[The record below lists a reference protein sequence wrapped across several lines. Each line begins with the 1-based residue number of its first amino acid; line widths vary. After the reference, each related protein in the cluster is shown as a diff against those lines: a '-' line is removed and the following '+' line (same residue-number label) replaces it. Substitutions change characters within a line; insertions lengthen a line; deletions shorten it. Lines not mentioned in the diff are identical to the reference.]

1 MRIKRYC
8 SSVGIVAASM
18 LALLPGARLWAEIAG
33 IPEVHETAV
42 LGNAP
47 MGTNGV
53 EILVGEPDGEYTGVA
68 SGIVHVLSRSNG
80 SSWIEVGEIGP
91 AEPVAGMSFG
101 DDIAFTGSQ
110 ALISASA
117 SPSPGLT
124 FLLFNRTAT
133 GTWIRSAEFV
143 GDVNHVLLGRPE
155 PEVTDNTVVLGSRS
169 LLPYGRVGISVFER
183 DGDVWPLQQRVT
195 SPESD
200 DGFGVSVALSS
211 DTLVVGAS
219 TAVVAGVDS
228 GAAYVYVKPAT
239 GIWEFAQKLVA
250 TPTGMEE
257 AYYGL
262 DVAVAED
269 LIVVGSPC
277 DWALGPEES
286 CAGAAYIYRRT
297 SDDKWVEEAK
307 LLPPFDG
314 PDPPYGAQFGN
325 AVAIENGLVY
335 ICENQGRWATGE
347 SGSCWAFR
355 NSGEG
360 DWQPLARLIPED
372 PFANLEFGEWID
384 LEGRTFLSLAYA
396 AEGDSE
402 ARIYVFDTAA
412 LSLEVEVAIDIKPF
426 DNRNQ
431 LDPSS
436 PMLFSVGILSD
447 DDFDA
452 LQTDLET
459 IRLEPGEARARNYR
473 VYDANRDRIPDLV
486 PLFRAR
492 DLRIGCGETEVELT
506 GKTHAGV
513 EFLRDRRRKE
523 PPLPEVR
530 TVIRYL

>member
-1 MRIKRYC
+1 
-8 SSVGIVAASM
+8 M

-47 MGTNGV
+47 MGTNGA
-53 EILVGEPDGEYTGVA
+53 EILVGEPDGEYNGVA
-68 SGIVHVLSRSNG
+68 SGVVHVLSRSNG

-101 DDIAFTGSQ
+101 DDIAVTVSQ

-124 FLLFNRTAT
+124 FLLFNRTST
-133 GTWIRSAEFV
+133 GTWIESAEFV
-143 GDVNHVLLGRPE
+143 GDENHVLLGQPE
-155 PEVTDNTVVLGSRS
+155 PEVADNTVVLGSRS

-183 DGDVWPLQQRVT
+183 DGDVWSFQQRLV
-195 SPESD
+195 SPEDD

-269 LIVVGSPC
+269 FIVVGSPC

-384 LEGRTFLSLAYA
+384 LEGGTFLSLAYA

-412 LSLEVEVAIDIKPF
+412 LSLEVEVALDFKPG
-426 DNRNQ
+426 NRRNAINPRSRGRFW
-431 LDPSS
+431 LA
-436 PMLFSVGILSD
+436 ILSD
-447 DDFDA
+447 AEFDA
-452 LQTDLET
+452 LQVDPEFVALG
-459 IRLEPGEARARNYR
+459 PGQAPVDRYR
-473 VYDANRDRIPDLV
+473 VKDVNGDRLPDL
-486 PLFRAR
+486 LLRFRTPEVG
-492 DLRIGCGETEVELT
+492 LQCGDTEVELT
-506 GKTHAGV
+506 GGTYAGDSVIGTDKVKTVGC
-513 EFLRDRRRKE
+513 KKK
-523 PPLPEVR
+523 PKKGKKK
-530 TVIRYL
+530 